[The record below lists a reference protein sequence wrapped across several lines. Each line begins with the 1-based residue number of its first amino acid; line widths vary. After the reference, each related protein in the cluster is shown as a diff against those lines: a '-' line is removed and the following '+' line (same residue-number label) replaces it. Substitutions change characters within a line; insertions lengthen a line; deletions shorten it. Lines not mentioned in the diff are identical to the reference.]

1 MNEVESSAPSD
12 VTQPAQE
19 VVTQQ
24 TADTPPWKVAP
35 ETTAPQQEQPKQ
47 PDPAAPERKSGYQ
60 RRIDELV
67 REREYERAEKQRLH
81 DLLAKQ
87 TQQASQPEK
96 AQQPAQGNAEPQIE
110 DFDKYEKY
118 IAAYARWEAKAVYD
132 EQRRIELEQRQKE
145 QEETQKKTTIEEQHK
160 QIEQQQASLTK
171 MTAEA
176 QKKYA
181 DFYET
186 VFEQD
191 PATVPIS
198 PIVAQA
204 IIGQKD
210 GYEVAYF
217 LGKNPAEAQRIAQLS
232 PIEQLVEFG
241 SIKASLKAKQSAAP
255 APISPVSGKVGGNEL
270 PNNNDDMATWIAKRN
285 RQLGRK

>member
-1 MNEVESSAPSD
+1 MNEVENSTPSD
-12 VTQPAQE
+12 VTQTAQE
-19 VVTQQ
+19 SVTQQ
-24 TADTPPWKVAP
+24 TAETPPWKVAP
-35 ETTAPQQEQPKQ
+35 ETTAPQNEQPKQ

-81 DLLAKQ
+81 DLLARQ
-87 TQQASQPEK
+87 TQQPATEK
-96 AQQPAQGNAEPQIE
+96 AQQPTQGNTAPQIE
-110 DFDKYEKY
+110 QFDSYEKY
-118 IAAYARWEAKAVYD
+118 LAAYARWEAKAVYD
-132 EQRRIELEQRQKE
+132 EQRRLDVEQRQKE
-145 QEETQKKTTIEEQHK
+145 QEETQKKTTIAEQHK
-160 QIEQQQASLTK
+160 QLEQQQASLTK

-270 PNNNDDMATWIAKRN
+270 PNSNDDMATWIAKRN
-285 RQLGRK
+285 RQMGRK